1 MGEDHDSRRGLV
13 RREEVV
19 CETERKSPVD
29 LIDIENLPM
38 TAFERSRPVRAVRL
52 SRLGTR
58 RGCCKAEQPERRHGG
73 DTAEKAAAG
82 CNVGRMLIEI
92 AHPVPPSHVAMDD
105 HAISDETGQ
114 VLGAGPV
121 ELARVRNLYSELDT
135 ALASLKHIQEQ
146 IIEREFAP

>member
-1 MGEDHDSRRGLV
+1 
-13 RREEVV
+13 
-19 CETERKSPVD
+19 
-29 LIDIENLPM
+29 M

-82 CNVGRMLIEI
+82 GNVGRMLIEI

-146 IIEREFAP
+146 IIEREFAPNEALLMSVAHKGLQIVTVLVGEAVLPGIGAHDS